1 MALLVAQLA
10 SVDQPVRNVQVHD
23 VQVTDKGG
31 RMYRVATYRV
41 DQLAL
46 PAEVILAIDT
56 GYGFRVGPDNN
67 IGANQP
73 ASKATRH
80 AH

>member
-31 RMYRVATYRV
+31 RMHRVGTYRV

-46 PAEVILAIDT
+46 PGEVILAIET
-56 GYGFRVGPDNN
+56 KYGFRGDPDNN
-67 IGANQP
+67 FGANQP
-73 ASKATRH
+73 ASKARRH